1 MSETPKDVESS
12 FVPPIF
18 GTDGLRG
25 EAGVPPMDTETM
37 RRVGAALGLWL
48 QQRGPEDK
56 RVLIGHDGRESAAGI
71 GLALTQGLAATEVS
85 VLDVGLVP
93 TPGLAFLTRTQ
104 PVQAGVMISASHN
117 QATDNGIK
125 IFCEDGTK
133 LPDAEEEE
141 VARVTTDVPFAPST
155 STAPKPRTEL
165 VRAYEEHLANLFSDL
180 DLSGMKIVV
189 DAAHGAGSVI
199 APTLLQCFG
208 AEAIAVACSPD
219 GSNINANVG
228 ALHPSHLATMVLE
241 HGAHFGFCLDGDG
254 DRSIFCD
261 ENGVIWNGDAVLMVM
276 AIHLKG
282 LGALPHDTVVA
293 TVMSNLGLRRALSR
307 HGITQ
312 HETPV
317 GDRAVVAAMREHGF
331 GLGGEQSGHIIFD
344 GDGHHTGDGIYT
356 ALRLLSVPGI
366 RERGFAAAFG
376 EFETFPQLLVNVPV
390 RHKPDLAE
398 ITAIQDA
405 TAAVEDELGEDGRVV
420 LRYSGTEDLCRVMV
434 EGPTEEIV
442 QLHTERI
449 ADAVR
454 RELA

>member
-1 MSETPKDVESS
+1 MAESS
-12 FVPPIF
+12 FVPPTF

-25 EAGVPPMDTETM
+25 KAGVAPLDPETI

-48 QQRGPEDK
+48 QRGGPETK
-56 RVLIGHDGRESAAGI
+56 RVLIGHDGRQSAGWI
-71 GLALTQGLAATEVS
+71 GLALTQGLAATEIS

-117 QATDNGIK
+117 PSADNGIK
-125 IFCEDGTK
+125 MFCEDGTK
-133 LPDAEEEE
+133 LSDDAEAEI
-141 VARVTTDVPFAPST
+141 ARLTVDVPFAPSLSVT
-155 STAPKPRTEL
+155 PKPRPEL
-165 VRAYEEHLANLFSDL
+165 VREYEGHLANLFAGL
-180 DLSGMKIVV
+180 DLSEMKIVV
-189 DAAHGAGSVI
+189 DAAHGAGSHI
-199 APTLLQCFG
+199 AQTLLRCFG
-208 AEAIAVACSPD
+208 AEVIAIGCSPD
-219 GSNINANVG
+219 GTNINADVG
-228 ALHPSHLATMVLE
+228 ALHPEQLSRAAKDHDAQ
-241 HGAHFGFCLDGDG
+241 FGFCLDGDG

-261 ENGVIWNGDAVLMVM
+261 ENGTIWDGDAVLMVM
-276 AIHLKG
+276 GIHLLG
-282 LGALPHDTVVA
+282 LGQLPHATVVA

-317 GDRAVVAAMREHGF
+317 GDRSVVAAMREHGF
-331 GLGGEQSGHIIFD
+331 GLGGEQSGHIILD
-344 GDGHHTGDGIYT
+344 GDGHLTGDGIYT
-356 ALRLLSVPGI
+356 ALRLLSIPGI

-376 EFETFPQLLVNVPV
+376 EFETFPQLLINVPV
-390 RHKPDLAE
+390 QHKPDLDDV
-398 ITAIQDA
+398 TAVQDA
-405 TAAVEDELGEDGRVV
+405 TSAVKHELGTDGRVV

-442 QLHTERI
+442 RRHAERI